1 MKRNTSHSIRK
12 SSLYDYSGSIERQE
26 TIAFLLD
33 FASKS
38 KTGIEEYWKKMKR
51 YYDGDHDI
59 RGTYSRFAAEQSLP
73 WLPAQSTDGY
83 VHVESQINATVP
95 DFEFSPREK
104 NDTDKAKQRE
114 KIVKYIC
121 DNANLAYKN
130 ARNERLL
137 GIYGSSVWKVCWDS
151 AAAYGENNGDVAV
164 LCPSPDE
171 IYTDPT
177 STDVDGCEYIGY
189 VYRMHKQKA
198 MRIFAEDFRSTN
210 SCFED
215 YLDDNGFF
223 SSHSNVTSDTY
234 DAENDTVSITEW
246 WFRQPR
252 NGRMNIKR
260 AGREYVYE
268 WKAGDIALSVLING
282 KEVRYI
288 PKYWKRTG
296 FTEYP
301 FVISSR
307 IPDGKSIWGKSE
319 LSQIIPLIDA
329 KDRELGYA
337 QLNGAFN
344 SNDIIL
350 LEENALCDGENLDNS
365 PGAVWKL
372 RPGMIGKVARLG
384 NMSPSQTSL
393 YSGAMYWQN
402 LIEIT
407 TGNFEIN
414 QGKEPSNVTTAT
426 GIALLNE
433 RSESRKNQKS
443 IDRNEGFKRLFSLI
457 DKTALENYSDGR
469 VVRLGFCDDDEFVYN
484 FGGFIKRTRL
494 YSYIPSVDITIHTG
508 AGITNSRAF
517 TVSALTSLI
526 GMNINADNYKLV
538 KAYVQNLGIPEREEI
553 CRTLDEKFEEKEDA
567 EIKAEEILKAI
578 GMLSGKEEENDRESE

>member
-198 MRIFAEDFRSTN
+198 MRIFAEDFKSTN

-246 WFRQPR
+246 WFRQPSDGKAKVKIGEEYALDVLYSTVPEDLLKTEIDTCWV
-252 NGRMNIKR
+252 NVAGVNPAEYVIKYTGRAPVVHLKDFR
-260 AGREYVYE
+260 KSGAGQGKLYDLIGIDDEEGAEEEESSFSFMPVGHGMQDIPAILAACEDAGAEWVVVEQDNPEEGETRINSVRLSREYL
-268 WKAGDIALSVLING
+268 KTLS
-282 KEVRYI
+282 
-288 PKYWKRTG
+288 W
-296 FTEYP
+296 
-301 FVISSR
+301 
-307 IPDGKSIWGKSE
+307 
-319 LSQIIPLIDA
+319 
-329 KDRELGYA
+329 
-337 QLNGAFN
+337 
-344 SNDIIL
+344 
-350 LEENALCDGENLDNS
+350 
-365 PGAVWKL
+365 
-372 RPGMIGKVARLG
+372 
-384 NMSPSQTSL
+384 
-393 YSGAMYWQN
+393 
-402 LIEIT
+402 
-407 TGNFEIN
+407 
-414 QGKEPSNVTTAT
+414 
-426 GIALLNE
+426 
-433 RSESRKNQKS
+433 
-443 IDRNEGFKRLFSLI
+443 
-457 DKTALENYSDGR
+457 
-469 VVRLGFCDDDEFVYN
+469 
-484 FGGFIKRTRL
+484 
-494 YSYIPSVDITIHTG
+494 
-508 AGITNSRAF
+508 
-517 TVSALTSLI
+517 
-526 GMNINADNYKLV
+526 
-538 KAYVQNLGIPEREEI
+538 
-553 CRTLDEKFEEKEDA
+553 
-567 EIKAEEILKAI
+567 
-578 GMLSGKEEENDRESE
+578 